1 MGKKSSNSAFS
12 HISTVVMRNRYLYNG
27 EPARRNRVNVEHWVG
42 KVNVGD
48 QISLPIVE
56 WMLKKRNIDID
67 RPVSRTKHL
76 LALGSII
83 GCGHFDAAV
92 WGSGVNTPL
101 ATYRTGRRRNR
112 VKLDIRALRG
122 PLTRSALES
131 FGYDCSRCVYGDPGI
146 LMPLMYQPSAS
157 KKKYKVSVI
166 CHFQMEKGIK
176 ERYPQFHFISVNT
189 SNYSA
194 FIDEIAASELI
205 ISSSLHGIIL
215 SEAYGIPAV
224 FFNADGIMDKEI
236 IKYYDWYYS
245 TSRRTVVAAQ
255 TVEEAMSCTPMALP
269 DLSVM
274 QKELMERFPY
284 DLWE

>member
-101 ATYRTGRRRNR
+101 ATYRTGMTAA
-112 VKLDIRALRG
+112 DAY
-122 PLTRSALES
+122 TATQ
-131 FGYDCSRCVYGDPGI
+131 GY
-146 LMPLMYQPSAS
+146 
-157 KKKYKVSVI
+157 
-166 CHFQMEKGIK
+166 
-176 ERYPQFHFISVNT
+176 
-189 SNYSA
+189 
-194 FIDEIAASELI
+194 
-205 ISSSLHGIIL
+205 
-215 SEAYGIPAV
+215 
-224 FFNADGIMDKEI
+224 
-236 IKYYDWYYS
+236 
-245 TSRRTVVAAQ
+245 
-255 TVEEAMSCTPMALP
+255 
-269 DLSVM
+269 
-274 QKELMERFPY
+274 
-284 DLWE
+284 

>member
-56 WMLKKRNIDID
+56 W
-67 RPVSRTKHL
+67 TKHL

-131 FGYDCSRCVYGDPGI
+131 FGYDCSRIQGIRYLPFPDGEGDKGA
-146 LMPLMYQPSAS
+146 LSAVPFHQRE
-157 KKKYKVSVI
+157 YK
-166 CHFQMEKGIK
+166 
-176 ERYPQFHFISVNT
+176 
-189 SNYSA
+189 
-194 FIDEIAASELI
+194 
-205 ISSSLHGIIL
+205 
-215 SEAYGIPAV
+215 
-224 FFNADGIMDKEI
+224 
-236 IKYYDWYYS
+236 
-245 TSRRTVVAAQ
+245 
-255 TVEEAMSCTPMALP
+255 
-269 DLSVM
+269 
-274 QKELMERFPY
+274 
-284 DLWE
+284 